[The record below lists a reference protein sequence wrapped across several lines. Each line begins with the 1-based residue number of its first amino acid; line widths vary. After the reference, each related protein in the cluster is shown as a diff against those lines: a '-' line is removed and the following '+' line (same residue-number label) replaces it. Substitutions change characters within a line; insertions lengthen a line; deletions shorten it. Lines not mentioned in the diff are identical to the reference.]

1 MRRSRI
7 DRRGVAAT
15 YFGAVP
21 NRGVEVASGDWMALL
36 DADTSA
42 APSKQNDGYAGVA
55 GTEIVT
61 WNAVG

>member
-15 YFGAVP
+15 YFRVVP

-36 DADTSA
+36 DVDTSGPREEIKRRTMDMPA
-42 APSKQNDGYAGVA
+42 SQAGKS
-55 GTEIVT
+55 
-61 WNAVG
+61 